1 MENFDYGMETERL
14 LQWLG
19 QFGPDPEGGMSR
31 LLYKKSWV
39 AAQQALAQHMRDNG
53 FSVKYDAVGNLFG
66 RIEGTEH
73 PEETI
78 LTGSH
83 VDTVKKGGL
92 YDGALGI
99 IGGLVAL
106 ETLVKEYGKP
116 KKSLEL
122 VSFAEEEGSRFPYVF
137 WGSKNLFGLAKPSEV
152 ENITDF
158 DGIPFVE
165 AMSKAGFSF
174 LAADFKPRTDLKA
187 FLELHIEQGGVLER
201 EKLPIGLV
209 EAIVGQRRFTIKL
222 KGEANHAGTTPMSYR
237 RDAVYIFSKIECM
250 IMEHAF
256 AYGDPLVA
264 TVGKVEVTPNI
275 VNVVPAEVLFTLDV
289 RHTQKDKIVSFT
301 DEVREKMQQIAKEAN
316 AEIEIDMWMDEDP
329 VPLDPKIVDVLEEA
343 CKENGLSYRRMH
355 SGAGHDSQIIAP
367 RVPTA
372 MLFVPSR
379 AGISHNPAEYTHPAD
394 LGEGVKAL
402 RAALH
407 ALAY

>member
-14 LQWLG
+14 LHWLG
-19 QFGPDPEGGMSR
+19 EFGADPEGGMTR

-39 AAQQALAQHMRDNG
+39 AAQQALAHHMQENG
-53 FSVKYDAVGNLFG
+53 FTVKYDAVGNLYG
-66 RIEGTEH
+66 RIEGTER
-73 PEETI
+73 PGETI

-83 VDTVKKGGL
+83 VDTVKNGGQ

-99 IGGLVAL
+99 IGALVAL
-106 ETLVKEYGKP
+106 KTLVKEYGRP
-116 KKSLEL
+116 KKSMEL

-137 WGSKNLFGLAKPSEV
+137 WGSKNMVGIAKPSDV
-152 ENITDF
+152 EHIADS
-158 DGIPFVE
+158 DGVLFVD
-165 AMSKAGFSF
+165 AMAKAGFSF
-174 LAADFKPRTDLKA
+174 PSADFVPRKDLKA

-237 RDAVYIFSKIECM
+237 KDAVRIFAQIECM
-250 IMEHAF
+250 IMDLAQS
-256 AYGDPLVA
+256 YGDPLVA

-289 RHTQKDKIVSFT
+289 RHTAKEKIVAFT
-301 DEVREKMQQIAKEAN
+301 DEVRGKMERIAREAD
-316 AEIEIDMWMDEDP
+316 AQIEIDMWMDEDP
-329 VPLDPKIVDVLEEA
+329 VPLDSALVDVLEEA
-343 CKENGLSYRRMH
+343 CRERGLSYRRMH

-402 RAALH
+402 RAGLYK
-407 ALAY
+407 LAY